1 MHKVTKMRS
10 IWKYRYY
17 LLLLVLLGGSGYYY
31 YQKNYTTSESVSYET
46 EAVAK
51 DDISVTVTGSGQIAN
66 SNEISVTSKVSGK
79 LLALN
84 VKAGDVVKSGD
95 VVAQVDSSDAQEEI
109 DNANISLEQANL
121 DYEALY
127 DPPTELE
134 QAQAED
140 AVAAAKRNLASL
152 QEAADA
158 SDIKTAE
165 TSLEKAKN
173 DLAELKLKNED
184 NVRSLE
190 YDIES
195 AKDDLADAHD
205 DVYNAIS
212 STFVELPD
220 IKQNLDDVLHS
231 KSIAE
236 SEIVISDSFYNVD
249 FFQDSVEGND
259 DSYQIDVL
267 ASKADES
274 YYNMKELYDT
284 CYDHYVAI
292 DRDAS
297 TDDLAA
303 LLDETVELAKSFSK
317 TVRDETDLIN
327 YWVDY
332 RNDKDQKVYDKV
344 NSIKD
349 DLGNETTKINDRLS
363 SLQSIQSLISDKEQ
377 TLQQKEENL
386 VYAQNTDPLEVKAA
400 ELSVTDA
407 EDKLNDLKDGG
418 DADEIAQA
426 EENLKEKELAL
437 KKLSD
442 GPDETT
448 VKSKKLSISQKTK
461 ALQNAQES
469 LDDYTIK
476 STIDGIVGEVGDVVV
491 GQDISNSAK
500 IATIISKNKVA
511 EMVVN
516 ETDISKIKVGQKVN
530 VGIDAIDG
538 LSLVGEVAEIDAI
551 GTVSSGVVS
560 YNIKVA
566 LKTDDDRVMSGMSV
580 SGVIIVET
588 KSDVLL
594 VPVDTVT
601 ENDDGSFSVKVM
613 NNGVVTEQEVELGLT
628 DDTSYEVTSGL
639 TEGQEIVTKE
649 VKSSSTTSSSSS
661 SSSTSS
667 SSSSSSKSITQMMSG
682 GGGGPMGGGPGGM

>member
-1 MHKVTKMRS
+1 LHKVTKMRS

-212 STFVELPD
+212 SAFVEWPD

-284 CYDHYVAI
+284 CYDHYIAI

-297 TDDLAA
+297 TDELAT

-327 YWVDY
+327 YWIDY

-386 VYAQNTDPLEVKAA
+386 VYAQNSDPLEVKAA
-400 ELSVTDA
+400 ELSVADA

>member
-1 MHKVTKMRS
+1 MRS

-249 FFQDSVEGND
+249 FFQDSL
-259 DSYQIDVL
+259 I
-267 ASKADES
+267 
-274 YYNMKELYDT
+274 
-284 CYDHYVAI
+284 
-292 DRDAS
+292 
-297 TDDLAA
+297 AA
-303 LLDETVELAKSFSK
+303 FS
-317 TVRDETDLIN
+317 
-327 YWVDY
+327 
-332 RNDKDQKVYDKV
+332 
-344 NSIKD
+344 
-349 DLGNETTKINDRLS
+349 
-363 SLQSIQSLISDKEQ
+363 
-377 TLQQKEENL
+377 
-386 VYAQNTDPLEVKAA
+386 A
-400 ELSVTDA
+400 
-407 EDKLNDLKDGG
+407 
-418 DADEIAQA
+418 
-426 EENLKEKELAL
+426 
-437 KKLSD
+437 
-442 GPDETT
+442 
-448 VKSKKLSISQKTK
+448 
-461 ALQNAQES
+461 
-469 LDDYTIK
+469 
-476 STIDGIVGEVGDVVV
+476 
-491 GQDISNSAK
+491 
-500 IATIISKNKVA
+500 
-511 EMVVN
+511 
-516 ETDISKIKVGQKVN
+516 
-530 VGIDAIDG
+530 
-538 LSLVGEVAEIDAI
+538 
-551 GTVSSGVVS
+551 
-560 YNIKVA
+560 
-566 LKTDDDRVMSGMSV
+566 
-580 SGVIIVET
+580 
-588 KSDVLL
+588 
-594 VPVDTVT
+594 
-601 ENDDGSFSVKVM
+601 
-613 NNGVVTEQEVELGLT
+613 
-628 DDTSYEVTSGL
+628 
-639 TEGQEIVTKE
+639 
-649 VKSSSTTSSSSS
+649 
-661 SSSTSS
+661 
-667 SSSSSSKSITQMMSG
+667 
-682 GGGGPMGGGPGGM
+682 

>member
-400 ELSVTDA
+400 ELSVTNA

>member
-1 MHKVTKMRS
+1 
-10 IWKYRYY
+10 
-17 LLLLVLLGGSGYYY
+17 
-31 YQKNYTTSESVSYET
+31 
-46 EAVAK
+46 
-51 DDISVTVTGSGQIAN
+51 
-66 SNEISVTSKVSGK
+66 
-79 LLALN
+79 
-84 VKAGDVVKSGD
+84 
-95 VVAQVDSSDAQEEI
+95 
-109 DNANISLEQANL
+109 
-121 DYEALY
+121 
-127 DPPTELE
+127 
-134 QAQAED
+134 
-140 AVAAAKRNLASL
+140 
-152 QEAADA
+152 
-158 SDIKTAE
+158 
-165 TSLEKAKN
+165 
-173 DLAELKLKNED
+173 
-184 NVRSLE
+184 
-190 YDIES
+190 
-195 AKDDLADAHD
+195 
-205 DVYNAIS
+205 
-212 STFVELPD
+212 
-220 IKQNLDDVLHS
+220 
-231 KSIAE
+231 
-236 SEIVISDSFYNVD
+236 
-249 FFQDSVEGND
+249 
-259 DSYQIDVL
+259 
-267 ASKADES
+267 
-274 YYNMKELYDT
+274 
-284 CYDHYVAI
+284 
-292 DRDAS
+292 
-297 TDDLAA
+297 
-303 LLDETVELAKSFSK
+303 
-317 TVRDETDLIN
+317 
-327 YWVDY
+327 
-332 RNDKDQKVYDKV
+332 
-344 NSIKD
+344 
-349 DLGNETTKINDRLS
+349 
-363 SLQSIQSLISDKEQ
+363 
-377 TLQQKEENL
+377 
-386 VYAQNTDPLEVKAA
+386 
-400 ELSVTDA
+400 
-407 EDKLNDLKDGG
+407 
-418 DADEIAQA
+418 
-426 EENLKEKELAL
+426 KELAL

>member
-1 MHKVTKMRS
+1 MRS